1 MPLPFKEPSGTLLQ
15 LMGVVVQAGQR
26 FASIADMQVGDGNQG
41 AAVGT
46 TVALLERGSR
56 VMSAIHKRL
65 YQSMK
70 REFMLIADN
79 FATFLPKV
87 YPYDVVGGQRQVFA
101 ADFDQRVD
109 IIPVA
114 DPNIFS
120 QTQRISLAQTEL
132 QIAMS
137 NPDLHNIYQAYRHM
151 YEALG
156 VKDIDILLPPPA
168 PMQPMDPASEN
179 IMALNNKK
187 FQAFAG
193 QDHQAH
199 MKAHIQF
206 MGTIMVRNNP
216 KALARLQQNCMEHIN
231 LMAQEQI
238 QLEFAQEMQQMQQM
252 QLQMQAIAQQAGP
265 AVLQNPQF
273 MQMQRQIQATQR
285 SMEARKSQ
293 LIAEFT
299 EDYVKAEKQ
308 VLNQVENDPVLKLK
322 DRDLDLKAREAQR
335 KEEEGQQKANL
346 DMMRLMQNKDIA
358 EEKLDQNDKHAKLR
372 ASVSLAKQ
380 GIDEMQAVVKE
391 TN

>member
-1 MPLPFKEPSGTLLQ
+1 
-15 LMGVVVQAGQR
+15 
-26 FASIADMQVGDGNQG
+26 
-41 AAVGT
+41 
-46 TVALLERGSR
+46 
-56 VMSAIHKRL
+56 
-65 YQSMK
+65 
-70 REFMLIADN
+70 
-79 FATFLPKV
+79 
-87 YPYDVVGGQRQVFA
+87 
-101 ADFDQRVD
+101 
-109 IIPVA
+109 
-114 DPNIFS
+114 
-120 QTQRISLAQTEL
+120 
-132 QIAMS
+132 
-137 NPDLHNIYQAYRHM
+137 
-151 YEALG
+151 
-156 VKDIDILLPPPA
+156 
-168 PMQPMDPASEN
+168 
-179 IMALNNKK
+179 
-187 FQAFAG
+187 
-193 QDHQAH
+193 
-199 MKAHIQF
+199 
-206 MGTIMVRNNP
+206 
-216 KALARLQQNCMEHIN
+216 MEHIN